1 MNPFSSFTFLNGAY
15 LFGVA
20 AALIPLII
28 HLSRS
33 RRTKKMRFSTTR
45 FFTDQFLRSYR
56 MSRLKELFLLA
67 CRMALF
73 ALFAMALAQPL
84 YAPREQPAAAANGEG
99 SRAVVLVI
107 DNSASMGY
115 TEKGRTLLD
124 RARDAARTVLDGLKP
139 GDSASVV
146 LAGRRQAGPEALF
159 PKLTDQLNDVRQA
172 IDRLEVSSL
181 GTDLTGSVALA
192 EKLAASATTA
202 GREVYVFSDLQASG
216 WEEPEESSPE
226 ISDTT
231 KVSFVFVRVRPEEK
245 VTNRAVTAVQ
255 YASPRPMVGV
265 PFAIRPLLAFA
276 GDDSRDAV
284 VRLFVDGEKVGEQ
297 RMEKL
302 PNGRWALPRFYHTF
316 TSGGPHSGHVEVDDP
331 VLPQD
336 NRRYF
341 ALEVLETVKVLA
353 VNGAP
358 SQVPHKDE
366 LFFLRL
372 ALTASP
378 EGQKSPMEVDTVGTA
393 GVAAADLAKYPLVIL
408 ANVESLPAAAVEK
421 LEDFVAG
428 GGSLLV
434 FLGDKVSTDFYNE
447 TLAGANRRHG
457 GLVPAKLLAVEGN
470 PAEGKD
476 VAYIGGANFDH
487 PALAAFQDTRS
498 ATLVGP
504 SVTFKALWKT
514 EVPAANLLMKASN
527 GMPLLAEKS
536 FGKGRV
542 MLFTSTCDRDWTN
555 FPIRPIF
562 LPWTHRLVAYLAQQ
576 AVGAQAFHKTGD
588 QVRLNPPS
596 ADPNAPVLVKKPNGA
611 VATAG
616 LSTEEGPAF
625 LFDET
630 AQPGVYAVL
639 MPDQK
644 GNAALFAVNL
654 ENYESDLYYLDDHLA
669 RQAGLAEDADRT
681 EVVQKGLQR
690 LINGRPLVTF
700 VADPARVGDA
710 ATGARHGSPL
720 WDYFLMVVLAI
731 GLFEPWLAN
740 RISARLYGRPR
751 SAPELAA
758 PTAGGGRTV
767 ALPSSPAELVEGRT
781 R

>member
-1 MNPFSSFTFLNGAY
+1 MNISSLTFLNGVY
-15 LFGVA
+15 LFGLA
-20 AALIPLII
+20 AAAIPLII

-73 ALFAMALAQPL
+73 GLFAMALAQPL
-84 YAPREQPAAAANGEG
+84 YAPKERPAAAGRGEG
-99 SRAVVLVI
+99 SRSVVLVL

-139 GDSASVV
+139 GDRATVV
-146 LAGRRQAGPEALF
+146 LAGRRQAGPEVLF
-159 PKLTDQLNDVRQA
+159 PQLTDQLNDVRQA
-172 IDRLEVSSL
+172 IDRLEVSYL
-181 GTDLTGSVALA
+181 GTDLTAAVSLA
-192 EKLAASATTA
+192 ETLAAPATTA
-202 GREVYVFSDLQASG
+202 SREVYVFSDLQDSG
-216 WEEPEESSPE
+216 WEMTEETAAGL
-226 ISDTT
+226 SDTS
-231 KVSFVFVRVRPEEK
+231 KVSFVFVHVRPEEK

-265 PFAIRPLLAFA
+265 PFAIRPLLSFT
-276 GDDSRDAV
+276 GDDSREVV
-284 VRLFVDGEKVGEQ
+284 VRLAVDGEKVGEQ
-297 RMEKL
+297 RLEKL
-302 PNGRWALPRFYHTF
+302 PNGRWAMPRFYHTF
-316 TSGGPHSGHVEVDDP
+316 KTGGPHSGYVEVDDP

-336 NRRYF
+336 NRRSF

-358 SQVPHKDE
+358 SEVPHKDE

-372 ALTASP
+372 ALTAAP
-378 EGQKSPMEVDTVGTA
+378 EDQKSPIEVDTVGTA
-393 GVAAADLAKYPLVIL
+393 GVAGADLAKYPLVIL
-408 ANVESLPAAAVEK
+408 ANVESLPGAAVEK

-434 FLGDKVSTDFYNE
+434 FLGDKVSARFYNE
-447 TLAGANRRHG
+447 TLAGPNRRNG
-457 GLVPAKLLAVEGN
+457 GLLPGKLIAVEGN

-476 VAYIGGANFDH
+476 VASIGGANFDH
-487 PALAAFQDTRS
+487 PALAAFQDAKS
-498 ATLVGP
+498 ATLIGP

-527 GMPLLAEKS
+527 GMPLLAEKE

-576 AVGAQAFHKTGD
+576 AGGRQAFHKTGD
-588 QVRLNPPS
+588 LVPITPPP
-596 ADPNAPVLVKKPNGA
+596 ADPGAPVLVKKPSGV
-611 VATAG
+611 VATASPG
-616 LSTEEGPAF
+616 AGDSALF
-625 LFDET
+625 LFNET
-630 AQPGVYAVL
+630 TQPGVYTVL
-639 MPDQK
+639 TPDQK
-644 GNAALFAVNL
+644 GDAAKFAVNL
-654 ENYESDLYYLDDHLA
+654 ENYESDLTYLDDFLA
-669 RQAGLAEDADRT
+669 SRPDAPEGASPAEKVESGL
-681 EVVQKGLQR
+681 KKLM
-690 LINGRPLVTF
+690 NRPLVTY
-700 VADPARVGDA
+700 VEDPAKVGEA
-710 ATGARHGSPL
+710 TTGARQGRQL

-740 RISARLYGRPR
+740 RISARLYGRARP
-751 SAPELAA
+751 APEIAT
-758 PTAGGGRTV
+758 PGGGARTV
-767 ALPSSPAELVEGRT
+767 ALPSTPAELVEGRT